1 VDVATATDRISEEI
15 PGGESPPFS
24 FLPVL
29 RNPPSEG
36 FDAGES
42 RRRLSA
48 MDEPRLERWSRADGA
63 LTEKRMMRVLELEGY
78 DVLVYTYRAGT
89 VFPEHE
95 HARAK
100 CDGVLEGIL
109 RVTVGGETFD
119 LAAGDRLYLPAGTR
133 HAAQVIGSGTVL
145 SLDGT
150 LW

>member
-1 VDVATATDRISEEI
+1 LSEI
-15 PGGESPPFS
+15 RF
-24 FLPVL
+24 
-29 RNPPSEG
+29 
-36 FDAGES
+36 
-42 RRRLSA
+42 
-48 MDEPRLERWSRADGA
+48 ERWPRADGP
-63 LTEKRMMRVLELEGY
+63 TSEKRMMRLLEFEGY
-78 DVLVYTYRAGT
+78 DVLVYTYRPGT

-100 CDGVLEGIL
+100 CDGVLEGVL